1 MNCKGCGTS
10 ISEED
15 SRKVAQW
22 YFCPHC
28 FENLMDSSEKQTD
41 LATETDAVDRK
52 KEIAQNP
59 DTLCHLCQVKI
70 EAGAEKVLGIW
81 TLCDACYQDMNASTK
96 MPDSDPEDIE
106 AEQQEEDG
114 DIDPL
119 PRVDMNKTIPCA
131 CCSRYILEVAAK
143 EYDGQALCPDCYYK
157 KREENA

>member
-1 MNCKGCGTS
+1 M
-10 ISEED
+10 
-15 SRKVAQW
+15 AQW
-22 YFCPHC
+22 HFCPHC

-41 LATETDAVDRK
+41 LATEPDDTDAVAIK
-52 KEIAQNP
+52 KEIAQNS
-59 DTLCHLCQVKI
+59 DILCHLCQVKV

-81 TLCDACYQDMNASTK
+81 TLCDACYLDMNTSSK

-114 DIDPL
+114 DIDKL

-131 CCSRYILEVAAK
+131 GCNRHILEVAAK

-157 KREENA
+157 KEENA